1 MNGSVNRIQTTW
13 TTEVLSIW
21 VPNPFSNLCSCLIV
35 LFIPPRQNESP
46 FNLGYHGSRANS
58 YNAQLLPSQFPHRA
72 VRPVRSEVT
81 ESALFIPVNPAKSLV
96 NILGSINVLK
106 TNFSN

>member
-1 MNGSVNRIQTTW
+1 MNGSVNRIQTTR

-46 FNLGYHGSRANS
+46 FNLGYLAHVPIVTTLNS
-58 YNAQLLPSQFPHRA
+58 FRLNFLTELSVQLDQKLLKVHYS
-72 VRPVRSEVT
+72 
-81 ESALFIPVNPAKSLV
+81 SL
-96 NILGSINVLK
+96 
-106 TNFSN
+106 